1 MQLKGDLDVCKRHL
15 ENVSRINANVLED
28 LQGYKQTNIVV
39 IKKLKQPVDE
49 GWAALNG
56 TTTYRKN
63 ELAESTSD
71 NFNFART

>member
-39 IKKLKQPVDE
+39 IKKLKQPVD
-49 GWAALNG
+49 
-56 TTTYRKN
+56 
-63 ELAESTSD
+63 
-71 NFNFART
+71 